1 MNRSTPCIHCGT
13 PVRARVLSGLC
24 PACVVRHSLDFV
36 RVVAIADSPVADRLR
51 LPPFRPPSRMIVADY
66 ELESEIARG
75 GMGVVYRARQLSL
88 NRPVAL
94 KLLLSGQFA
103 DVDQVRRF
111 RAEAEAVARLDHPGI
126 VPVYEVGEFEGR
138 HFFSMKLIEGRS
150 LAGAMNDFGL
160 DATRRAAEDAGKP
173 ITGPLRQRQRELAR
187 FLADI
192 ARAVHYAHQR
202 GVLHRDLKPA
212 NVLVDADGQPHVTDF
227 GLARFIG
234 DERRM
239 TQPGTVV
246 GTPSYMPPEQT
257 VAPEL
262 VTVAADVYSVG
273 AIGYELMTGQPPF
286 EAGNPL
292 ETILQ
297 LREREPTR
305 PRELAPEI
313 EKDLETIL
321 LKCLSKDPAHRYV
334 SALAL
339 AEDLDRFIAGEPIQ
353 ARPARFPE
361 RAWRWSCRHPAIA
374 ILTASLSLL
383 VLAVAIV
390 APVVAVRLEGERAR
404 AETAS
409 ETARN
414 ELREA
419 TLARARAQRLTQEMG
434 QRSGGLRSTVEAA
447 RIRPDEDVQT
457 EAIAQLARFDSSHV
471 EKFRPRLAPDSP
483 VAMSP
488 DFKISYQVDASG
500 VIRAVDEAKQTVRW
514 EWPKPSRGR
523 IYELIPSPDEQHL
536 VILRRGKMDLLDTR
550 APELVT
556 EISLVEFL
564 RFSPDGRWFLI
575 LDRERKVQRHETAT
589 GRHLGTVS
597 LPGVSPGDVA
607 ICPDPRYPWL
617 AVLSGRRLEI
627 YDWKQQVVV
636 ASLDQPGSFGDIVW
650 SGEWLA
656 AGSDSGE
663 LGVWHLPSGRH
674 HSLTAHK
681 APIRSV
687 QFIPRTA
694 FLLATT
700 VDGQMSCWDVA
711 SGDRLLISGEFLPLQ
726 VSKDGRKLLHG
737 TTEAWGWTE
746 FFPSRSRLPISFRDE
761 GHDRIRSV
769 CFSANGRWLLVGKQ
783 VGVHLYDRVNA
794 RKAAFQ
800 PLMGTVLATFVPGM
814 DQIAVQTR
822 DSLNWFSFDPA
833 NGSISNKPL
842 RRYQPLTNAWM
853 ERGAWCDQASTMSL
867 ILPGGIL
874 EEVDLVE
881 GRILLHQKFAELSSA
896 TQFDQWSTNLVFW
909 PGRERQ
915 VVGLNLNTTVS
926 RPLSNVASTPT
937 FAPDG
942 HSLLLSGLMKHELLN
957 WPDGALQF
965 SDTVRGRL
973 AGSLPPAAWT
983 PDSKHVALVTDR
995 DQIVLRRRDD
1005 WKVIGRLTTPQ
1016 PSSFTAL
1023 RFSPGARWL
1032 AVGNAQ
1038 GSVEIWDLARLRFDL
1053 GDLNLDFEWPTSS
1066 EDDLP
1071 SLVETGL
1078 PEHASVL
1085 PLQLPRPHRPIQARL
1100 SGATPQQVDLGP
1112 FYNTTLGDLLIDPP
1126 RIGPNLVELPV
1137 GLLRSAGVDF
1147 EIRGF
1152 IQLTGNRHMLERPD
1166 LPVAVRNIPVNA
1178 IVHHLHLLG
1187 AAIHAPNSVIRPL
1200 EIATLHIRY
1209 QDGGSVDFPIRLGE
1223 EIEDQWSGPRTP
1235 NVARNARVAW
1245 RGFNSS
1251 SENASSW
1258 IQLHHSTFTNPHPER
1273 AVESVDL
1280 ISAQQLPAP
1289 FFVALSVD

>member
-1 MNRSTPCIHCGT
+1 MNRPTSCIHCGT
-13 PVRARVLSGLC
+13 PVRPSVLSGLC
-24 PACVVRHSLDFV
+24 PTCLVRHSLDFV
-36 RVVAIADSPVADRLR
+36 RVVAIADSPIADRLR

-88 NRPVAL
+88 NRSVAL

-103 DVDQVRRF
+103 DADQVRRF

-160 DATRRAAEDAGKP
+160 EATRRSAEDAGKP
-173 ITGPLRQRQRELAR
+173 IQGPLRQRQRELAR

-192 ARAVHYAHQR
+192 ARAVQYAHQR

-212 NVLVDADGQPHVTDF
+212 NVMVDSAGQPHVTDF

-239 TQPGTVV
+239 TLPGTVV

-305 PRELAPEI
+305 PRDLAPEI

-339 AEDLDRFIAGEPIQ
+339 AEDLDRFIVGEPIH
-353 ARPARFPE
+353 ARPIRFPE

-374 ILTASLSLL
+374 VLTASLTLL
-383 VLAVAIV
+383 VLAVAII
-390 APVVAVRLEGERAR
+390 APVVAVRLEGARAR
-404 AETAS
+404 AENAN

-414 ELREA
+414 ELRDA

-434 QRSGGLRSTVEAA
+434 QRSAGLRSAVEAA
-447 RIRPDEDVQT
+447 RIRPDDDVQT
-457 EAIAQLARFDSSHV
+457 EAIAQLARFDTSHGERARV
-471 EKFRPRLAPDSP
+471 RLAPDSP

-488 DFKISYQVDASG
+488 DFQISYQADAYG
-500 VIRAVDEAKQTVRW
+500 VIRAVDEAKQMVLW

-523 IYELIPSPDEQHL
+523 IFSLIPSPDENHL
-536 VILRRGKMDLLDTR
+536 VSMRRGQMDLLNVHT
-550 APELVT
+550 AELVA
-556 EISLVEFL
+556 EIFLVDFL
-564 RFSPDGRWFLI
+564 GFSPDGKWFLI
-575 LDRERKVQRHETAT
+575 IDRERKVQRHETET
-589 GRHLGTVS
+589 GRHLGTLP

-607 ICPDPRYPWL
+607 ICPDPRYSWL
-617 AVLSGRRLEI
+617 AVLSGRRVEI
-627 YDWKQQVVV
+627 YDWKRDERV
-636 ASLDQPGSFGDIVW
+636 ASLDKLGSFGDIVW
-650 SGEWLA
+650 SGDWLA
-656 AGSDSGE
+656 TGSNSGD
-663 LGVWHLPSGRH
+663 LGVWHLPSGRF
-674 HSLTAHK
+674 HSLSAHK

-687 QFIPRTA
+687 QFIPKTA

-700 VDGQMSCWDVA
+700 TDGQMSCWDVA

-737 TTEAWGWTE
+737 TTDTWGWTE
-746 FFPSRSRLPISFRDE
+746 FYPSRSRLPISFRDE
-761 GHDRIRSV
+761 GNDTIRSV
-769 CFSANGRWLLVGKQ
+769 CFSENGRWLLVAKQ

-794 RKAAFQ
+794 RKADFQ
-800 PLMGTVLATFVPGM
+800 PLMGTVLATFVPGTN
-814 DQIAVQTR
+814 QIVIQSR
-822 DSLNWFSFDPA
+822 DSLNWFSYDPTLGDIA
-833 NGSISNKPL
+833 GAPL
-842 RRYQPLTNAWM
+842 RRYQPVTNAWM
-853 ERGAWCDQASTMSL
+853 ERGTSCDQSSTLSMVM
-867 ILPGGIL
+867 PGGIL
-874 EEVDLVE
+874 EEVDLSS
-881 GRILLHQKFAELSSA
+881 GQILLHQKFSELNSA
-896 TQFDQWSTNLVFW
+896 TQFDQWGTNVVFW

-915 VVGLNLNTTVS
+915 VIGLDLTTATS
-926 RPLSNVASTPT
+926 RPLSNLACTPA
-937 FAPDG
+937 FSPDG
-942 HSLLLSGLMKHELLN
+942 RSLVLSGLMKHDLLRWPEGTVQNSEL
-957 WPDGALQF
+957 
-965 SDTVRGRL
+965 VRGRL

-983 PDSKHVALVTDR
+983 HNSQHVALVTDR

-1005 WKVIGRLTTPQ
+1005 WRLIGRLTTPQ

-1023 RFSPGARWL
+1023 RFSSGGRWL
-1032 AVGNAQ
+1032 AVGNAH
-1038 GSVEIWDLARLRFDL
+1038 GGVEIWDLARLRFDL
-1053 GDLNLDFEWPTSS
+1053 GDLNLDFEWPTST

-1078 PEHASVL
+1078 PQPASTL
-1085 PLQLPRPHRPIQARL
+1085 PLHLPPPRRPIPPRFPL
-1100 SGATPQQVDLGP
+1100 STPHQIDLGP
-1112 FYNTTLGDLLIDPP
+1112 FYNTTLGDFLIESD
-1126 RIGPNLVELPV
+1126 RTGPNLVELPL
-1137 GLLRSAGVDF
+1137 GLLHSAGVDF

-1152 IQLTGNRHMLERPD
+1152 VQLTGNRHMLERSD
-1166 LPVAVRNIPVNA
+1166 LPLAARSIPVNA
-1178 IVHHLHLLG
+1178 SVQHFHLLG
-1187 AAIHAPNSVIRPL
+1187 AVIDAPNSVIRPL
-1200 EIATLHIRY
+1200 EVAQFRIRY
-1209 QDGGSVDFPIRLGE
+1209 RDGGSEVIPIRLGV

-1235 NVARNARVAW
+1235 SVAQAARVAW

-1251 SENASSW
+1251 SEAASNW
-1258 IQLHHSTFTNPHPER
+1258 IQLHHSTFTNPHPDR
-1273 AVESVDL
+1273 IVESVDL

-1289 FFVALSVD
+1289 FFVALTVD